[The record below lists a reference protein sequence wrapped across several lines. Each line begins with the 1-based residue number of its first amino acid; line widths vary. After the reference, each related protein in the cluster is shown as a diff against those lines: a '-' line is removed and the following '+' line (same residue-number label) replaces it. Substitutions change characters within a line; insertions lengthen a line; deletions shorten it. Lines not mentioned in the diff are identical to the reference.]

1 MLQFSPKALL
11 IRPNCV
17 SKKLRLSAMLSSARY
32 FHNSLNLNLQEY
44 QINKTVRIPK
54 SQMYDVIGD
63 VEKYPEFVPY
73 CTECIITDINNPI
86 NESVSPQSHLASK
99 QDLSTSEGIDE
110 FNAHKV
116 GISKPKETKVLMKI
130 KWNQYEDGFESHV
143 LKTENEI
150 HSWAT
155 NSDMF
160 TELKCLW
167 SVNEINTSNCNV
179 GLRLIYNFQNPLY
192 NYVSK
197 GAGKFISKAMINAFL
212 TRATKLHIDSQR
224 KAQRNSQ

>member
-1 MLQFSPKALL
+1 
-11 IRPNCV
+11 
-17 SKKLRLSAMLSSARY
+17 
-32 FHNSLNLNLQEY
+32 
-44 QINKTVRIPK
+44 
-54 SQMYDVIGD
+54 MYDVIGD

-86 NESVSPQSHLASK
+86 DESVSPQSHLASN